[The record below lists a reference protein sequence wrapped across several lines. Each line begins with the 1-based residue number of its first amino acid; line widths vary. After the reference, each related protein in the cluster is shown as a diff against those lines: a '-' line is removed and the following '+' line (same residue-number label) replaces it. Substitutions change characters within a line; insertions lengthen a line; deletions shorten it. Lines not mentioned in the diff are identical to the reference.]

1 MRDSTTNGL
10 LINTKTAV
18 HNQQWGPLDTKISM
32 RYVDFT
38 RKRKHFRREYKSS
51 LDYKT
56 ETSRTLTNERRVS
69 ESLTN
74 DETLSG
80 SCHAQLVS
88 QHLESLAQGKR
99 SRSGAVRRAEQHA
112 RCGTQ
117 WWLYLQLYCQSKR
130 SGPETRDTV
139 QRDSRGRCEQKGWI
153 RYILS
158 VSRKKTPNYAPCP
171 LRWAA

>member
-18 HNQQWGPLDTKISM
+18 HNQQWGPLDTKISII
-32 RYVDFT
+32 YVDFT
-38 RKRKHFRREYKSS
+38 RKRKLFRREYKSS
-51 LDYKT
+51 LDCKS

-88 QHLESLAQGKR
+88 QHLESLAQGRR

-117 WWLYLQLYCQSKR
+117 WCPMFISSIILSEWAVR
-130 SGPETRDTV
+130 TRDTWHWPGGQ
-139 QRDSRGRCEQKGWI
+139 QR
-153 RYILS
+153 
-158 VSRKKTPNYAPCP
+158 TM
-171 LRWAA
+171 WAKRLDKIYYVRV